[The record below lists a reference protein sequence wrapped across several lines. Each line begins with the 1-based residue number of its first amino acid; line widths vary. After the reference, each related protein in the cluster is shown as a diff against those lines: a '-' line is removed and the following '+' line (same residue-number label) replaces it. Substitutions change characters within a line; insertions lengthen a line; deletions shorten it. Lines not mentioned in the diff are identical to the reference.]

1 MYVGD
6 LEKFKELVPD
16 EWFNQSSNDKTPD
29 QLKIIPPLSDRGIA
43 VANIGFIAYHKAV
56 PIIDFRYLVQTA
68 ILNLDWQDPWYTK
81 FENKNLTRHHKYPLM
96 LYIYVEPRQ
105 VRFESLLRINDI
117 TELTGFNNE
126 NANASTADNLCCH
139 CRCFARL

>member
-43 VANIGFIAYHKAV
+43 VANIGIITYHKAV
-56 PIIDFRYLVQTA
+56 PIIDFRYPGQTA

-81 FENKNLTRHHKYPLM
+81 FENKNLTRHWEGLL
-96 LYIYVEPRQ
+96 LYRSWLRQ
-105 VRFESLLRINDI
+105 HDFY
-117 TELTGFNNE
+117 F
-126 NANASTADNLCCH
+126 
-139 CRCFARL
+139 